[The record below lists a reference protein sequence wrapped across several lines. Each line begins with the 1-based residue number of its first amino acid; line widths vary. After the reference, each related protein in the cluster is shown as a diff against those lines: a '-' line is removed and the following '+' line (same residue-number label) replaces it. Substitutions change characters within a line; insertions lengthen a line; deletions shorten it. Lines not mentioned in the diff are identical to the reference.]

1 MTEETHSN
9 RQIQVLRDLG
19 LSRAESEVYLACLN
33 LGANGAGT
41 LSSYRV
47 AQDMGRDPANI
58 GKIVNAL
65 VRLQAVRVVQE
76 KPRLFVAV
84 PPEEFT
90 ARLLGQMKQRGAD
103 AVTLLESLGA
113 PATDGIAQALT
124 GRAQAFARFRGLIA
138 SCRRDLLVAGSPDT
152 VRELG
157 VDLERVAEQP
167 GRRVRVVSP
176 QAFSSTVVEIAV
188 LPTAGRLG
196 QDPSE
201 DWLVLAIDDVSWLVA
216 LVPQQNAPTA
226 GPCGWWCAG
235 SPLARVLADYLESC
249 WRTGVQVSRV
259 GEPAVTTIEEPEA
272 TPGGTGFMPFAA
284 SSPAVATPAP
294 VTTPAPRP
302 ASVAEPAP
310 AAAAAPPASATAFED
325 ATPATRPADPAAT
338 PPSGPDSAPPA
349 APAAEKPAPAAE
361 KPAPWTRTFTSDEA
375 EQAGFTFLFKH
386 ERKPG
391 RDGR

>member
-1 MTEETHSN
+1 MTEDAPAI

-90 ARLLGQMKQRGAD
+90 ERLLGQMRQRSTE
-103 AVTLLESLGA
+103 AVTLLESFGA
-113 PATDGIAQALT
+113 PTADGVAQVLT
-124 GRAQAFARFRGLIA
+124 GRAQAFARVRELLTT
-138 SCRRDLLVAGSPDT
+138 CRRDLLVAGSPEA

-157 VDLERVAEQP
+157 AELELVAEQP
-167 GRRVRVVSP
+167 GCRVRVVSP
-176 QAFSSTVVEIAV
+176 RAFFSTVVEIAV

-201 DWLVLAIDDVSWLVA
+201 DWLVLAIDDTAWLVV
-216 LVPQQNAPTA
+216 LIPQHNATIE

-249 WRTGVQVSRV
+249 WRTGVQVSRSA
-259 GEPAVTTIEEPEA
+259 EPAEAEAAEAEPAPAE
-272 TPGGTGFMPFAA
+272 TGFMPFAA
-284 SSPAVATPAP
+284 ATPAGASVVP
-294 VTTPAPRP
+294 AAVPAVPAATNGSPSVPRSEPSAAAPTAPADPHRAPTPAP
-302 ASVAEPAP
+302 
-310 AAAAAPPASATAFED
+310 T
-325 ATPATRPADPAAT
+325 
-338 PPSGPDSAPPA
+338 
-349 APAAEKPAPAAE
+349 PAAEN
-361 KPAPWTRTFTSDEA
+361 PAPWTRSLTSDEA

-391 RDGR
+391 PDGR

>member
-1 MTEETHSN
+1 MTEDAHSS

-90 ARLLGQMKQRGAD
+90 ERLLGQMRQRSAE
-103 AVTLLESLGA
+103 AVTLLESFGA
-113 PATDGIAQALT
+113 PTADGVAQVLT
-124 GRAQAFARFRGLIA
+124 GRLQAFARIRELLA
-138 SCRRDLLVAGSPDT
+138 ACHRDLLVAGSPEA

-157 VDLERVAEQP
+157 ADLELVAERP
-167 GRRVRVVSP
+167 GCRVRVVSP
-176 QAFSSTVVEIAV
+176 RAFSSTVVEIAV

-196 QDPSE
+196 QNPSE
-201 DWLVLAIDDVSWLVA
+201 DWLVLAVDDAAWLVA
-216 LVPQQNAPTA
+216 LLPQQNEASA
-226 GPCGWWCAG
+226 GPCGCWCAG

-249 WRTGVQVSRV
+249 WRTGAQVGRAA
-259 GEPAVTTIEEPEA
+259 EPTAAEA
-272 TPGGTGFMPFAA
+272 A
-284 SSPAVATPAP
+284 
-294 VTTPAPRP
+294 
-302 ASVAEPAP
+302 VAEPAP
-310 AAAAAPPASATAFED
+310 VHAPAFEPAVPAAPPSAAVPSAPAVPER
-325 ATPATRPADPAAT
+325 TPAPAPT
-338 PPSGPDSAPPA
+338 
-349 APAAEKPAPAAE
+349 PAAEN
-361 KPAPWTRTFTSDEA
+361 PAPWTRSLTADEA

-386 ERKPG
+386 ERKPD